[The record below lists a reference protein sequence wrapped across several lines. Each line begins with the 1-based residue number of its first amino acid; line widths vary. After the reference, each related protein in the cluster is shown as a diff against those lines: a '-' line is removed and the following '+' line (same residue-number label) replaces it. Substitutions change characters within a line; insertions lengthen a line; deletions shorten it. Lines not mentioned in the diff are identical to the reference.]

1 MGWRDLL
8 AHPGETTD
16 LPWIGGATLT
26 GPVQSWKIAGVAPRE
41 HDWYTWQ
48 LQGRHVQL
56 QAAAEPNPELL
67 GHRETG
73 YLVGNRFLSDQIGQ
87 LHLALPYAAAPV
99 AHLIGDAA
107 DRFTRIVV
115 GKIVRHGALFY
126 HSPAMPLGP
135 EDEVLTAY
143 LDRVPAL
150 TPIKGVTPALDAAFQ
165 LECWHR
171 TQTERRRAELERHAR
186 EAAEQAAREARRQQL
201 ITQLGDGAGRRALAA
216 VDFTA
221 AARAALAIGGAE
233 LLDDR
238 HGAYPHERIV
248 RYRLMGQRFECVCH
262 ARTLQIISSGICLT
276 DEHTGVNGETW
287 FTLESLPA
295 VVKDAD
301 AQGRLVVFRHL

>member
-8 AHPGETTD
+8 ESPDATVT
-16 LPWIGGATLT
+16 LPWVGGATLT
-26 GPVQSWKIAGVAPRE
+26 GPTQSWKIAGVAPRE
-41 HDWYTWQ
+41 HGWYTWQ
-48 LQGRHVQL
+48 LHGRHVQL

-87 LHLALPYAAAPV
+87 LHLALPYAAAPI

-115 GKIVRHGALFY
+115 GKIVRHGPLFY

-150 TPIKGVTPALDAAFQ
+150 THIKGVTPALDAAFQ

-171 TQTERRRAELERHAR
+171 TQTERRRAELERCAR
-186 EAAEQAAREARRQQL
+186 AAAEQAAREARRQQL
-201 ITQLGDGAGRRALAA
+201 VAQLGDGAGRRAMAA

-221 AARAALAIGGAE
+221 AARAALTIGGAE

-238 HGAYPHERIV
+238 PGAYPNERIV
-248 RYRLMGQRFECVCH
+248 RYRFLGQRLECVCH

-276 DEHTGVNGETW
+276 DESTGVNGETW
-287 FTLESLPA
+287 LTLESLPA
-295 VVKDAD
+295 VVKEAD
-301 AQGRLVVFRHL
+301 DRGRLVILRHI